1 MATKKLGTSLQ
12 AINAQIAALQ
22 ARAEAIRRQEVGDVV
37 AKIKDAIA
45 HYGLTAADLGL
56 ASATPKTAK
65 ALKASMAVKPGRK
78 PGPKAA
84 GAARKPKTARV
95 AKFTDGQGRTWSGIG
110 KRPDWFKAA
119 LASGKTPEELLVK
132 A

>member
-22 ARAEAIRRQEVGDVV
+22 AKAEALRKQEVGDVV
-37 AKIKDAIA
+37 AKIKDAVA

-56 ASATPKTAK
+56 ASSTPKAAN
-65 ALKASMAVKPGRK
+65 ALKAPKAVKPGRK
-78 PGPKAA
+78 PGRKASGSA
-84 GAARKPKTARV
+84 QKPKTARA

-119 LASGKTPEELLVK
+119 LASGKTPQELLVK